1 MLGGLSRPGG
11 CCPRGVWASSL
22 GKGRSTKVRKG
33 RNRQPGL
40 GHSVGRVLAGKED
53 ALEPGQGRGVG
64 SVQQERKAAGGGR
77 GRALV
82 QHGDALWGGSGR
94 G

>member
-1 MLGGLSRPGG
+1 MLPTG
-11 CCPRGVWASSL
+11 CLGKL
-22 GKGRSTKVRKG
+22 FGKGRSTKVRKG
-33 RNRQPGL
+33 RNRQPAL

-53 ALEPGQGRGVG
+53 ALEPGRGCVAG

-77 GRALV
+77 GRDLG
-82 QHGDALWGGSGR
+82 QHGDVLWGGSGR